1 MSFISEKNTNNNN
14 THKPTHMFN
23 NEHRERENQLDT
35 LIQKKNLYE
44 KYNIKKPVLK

>member
-23 NEHRERENQLDT
+23 NET

-44 KYNIKKPVLK
+44 KYNIKKNSLKMMS